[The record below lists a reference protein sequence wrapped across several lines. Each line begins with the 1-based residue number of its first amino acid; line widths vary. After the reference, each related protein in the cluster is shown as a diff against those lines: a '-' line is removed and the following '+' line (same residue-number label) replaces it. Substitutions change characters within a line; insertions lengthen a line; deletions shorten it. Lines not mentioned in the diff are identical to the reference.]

1 MKQFSIHKVNKPVL
15 GQNRGGG
22 AMADE
27 VADVSKLG
35 ADGGDVS
42 TYGGNRNGEE

>member
-15 GQNRGGG
+15 GQSRGGG

-27 VADVSKLG
+27 VADVSRHG

-42 TYGGNRNGEE
+42 TMGGIRYGEE

>member
-27 VADVSKLG
+27 VADVSKHG
-35 ADGGDVS
+35 ADGDS
-42 TYGGNRNGEE
+42 TMGGIRNGEE